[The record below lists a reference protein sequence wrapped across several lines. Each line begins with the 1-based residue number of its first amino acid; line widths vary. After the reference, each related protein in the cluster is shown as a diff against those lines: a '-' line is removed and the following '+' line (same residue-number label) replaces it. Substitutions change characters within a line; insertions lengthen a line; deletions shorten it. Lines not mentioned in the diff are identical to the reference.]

1 MWRRIKYG
9 MGRTWMKVFGWQFEG
24 ELPKTKKFVLIA
36 APHTSNWDL
45 PFMLASAYILGI
57 NISWMGKH
65 TLFEGPFGWFMRG
78 LGGIPVDRRSPQG
91 LVQQVVDRFNQSE
104 SLYLAVPP
112 NGTRKKVEYWKS
124 GFYHIARSAEV
135 PILLSYLDW
144 GQKRAGLG
152 PLITPTGDIRADM
165 ERIRGFY
172 REMRGKYPELDCV
185 PRLKEEGPAAEVA

>member
-9 MGRTWMKVFGWQFEG
+9 MGRTWMKFFGWRFEG
-24 ELPKTKKFVLIA
+24 ELPQTKKFVLIA

-45 PFMLASAYILGI
+45 PYMLASAYILGI
-57 NISWMGKH
+57 DISWMGKH

-91 LVQQVVDRFNQSE
+91 LVQQVVDRFHQSE

-124 GFYHIARSAEV
+124 GFYHIARSAQV

-152 PLITPTGDIRADM
+152 PLITPTGDIGADM
-165 ERIRGFY
+165 EKIRAFY
-172 REMRGKYPELDCV
+172 APMRGKYPALDCV
-185 PRLKEEGPAAEVA
+185 PRLKEEGPDSEVA